1 MFLAVLSCTFQRYLA
16 PDFLASRVHSYPLR
30 PPSWFHLIAS
40 GRLRT
45 SLPDSSRTFYLRD
58 LLCMRHELSKAKRR
72 WTMAAGSSCWCRS
85 VINLA
90 LNCGRYQLRL
100 ASSESSK
107 HTAKGGRYQRW
118 LFWLLVGS
126 GTAGLAAHNKL
137 WERKQRRKLR
147 VQIEG
152 IGRFFRSICISFEV
166 LSPPEKCVNWCVQTQ
181 LARGSSSHLRP
192 FWN

>member
-1 MFLAVLSCTFQRYLA
+1 
-16 PDFLASRVHSYPLR
+16 
-30 PPSWFHLIAS
+30 
-40 GRLRT
+40 
-45 SLPDSSRTFYLRD
+45 
-58 LLCMRHELSKAKRR
+58 
-72 WTMAAGSSCWCRS
+72 MAAGSSCWCRS

-90 LNCGRYQLRL
+90 VNCGRYQLRL

-126 GTAGLAAHNKL
+126 GTAGLAAHNRL

-152 IGRFFRSICISFEV
+152 IGRFFRSICITFEV
-166 LSPPEKCVNWCVQTQ
+166 LSPPAKSVK
-181 LARGSSSHLRP
+181 
-192 FWN
+192 

>member
-1 MFLAVLSCTFQRYLA
+1 
-16 PDFLASRVHSYPLR
+16 
-30 PPSWFHLIAS
+30 
-40 GRLRT
+40 
-45 SLPDSSRTFYLRD
+45 
-58 LLCMRHELSKAKRR
+58 
-72 WTMAAGSSCWCRS
+72 MAAGSSCWCRS

-107 HTAKGGRYQRW
+107 HAAKGGRYQRW

-126 GTAGLAAHNKL
+126 GTAGLAGHNRL

-166 LSPPEKCVNWCVQTQ
+166 LSPPEKCVN
-181 LARGSSSHLRP
+181 
-192 FWN
+192 

>member
-1 MFLAVLSCTFQRYLA
+1 
-16 PDFLASRVHSYPLR
+16 
-30 PPSWFHLIAS
+30 
-40 GRLRT
+40 
-45 SLPDSSRTFYLRD
+45 
-58 LLCMRHELSKAKRR
+58 
-72 WTMAAGSSCWCRS
+72 MAAGSSCWCRF
-85 VINLA
+85 VTNLA

-107 HTAKGGRYQRW
+107 HTAKRGRYQRW

-166 LSPPEKCVNWCVQTQ
+166 LSPPEKCVN
-181 LARGSSSHLRP
+181 
-192 FWN
+192 